1 MAYKA
6 IDTGIFNITVAQA
19 NVHALLQAAIA
30 RMTDWHTSRAGYVLN
45 ASSVRSAALISR
57 SRRDCVRIVVML

>member
-1 MAYKA
+1 MNTA
-6 IDTGIFNITVAQA
+6 TFNKTAVQS
-19 NVHALLQAAIA
+19 NVHAPLQAYMLKMADLRA
-30 RMTDWHTSRAGYVLN
+30 SPAGYDFN

>member
-1 MAYKA
+1 MACKE
-6 IDTGIFNITVAQA
+6 INTGIFNITAAQA
-19 NVHALLQAAIA
+19 NVHALLQAGNCG
-30 RMTDWHTSRAGYVLN
+30 MTDWRTSQASYDLN